1 MLLIRLIS
9 MKINVNILLL
19 LAILLMTTSN
29 SCVSH
34 RKKGQTSALG
44 RAYHNTTA
52 KYNGYFNANELLQ
65 ESLLAID
72 QSYRYN
78 YNTIL
83 PVFSYNAA
91 ENVDAEK
98 PKLDKAIEKVS
109 VVITSHRV
117 SHWTDDCYLLLAKAQ
132 YIKKDYETAENSY
145 RFFLEEFD
153 PLKNSLK
160 IKLRK
165 ENAAKEKKKEQ
176 ERLKKERKKAAEQK
190 IKERKRLQKERAA
203 ARKNKKKSKS
213 TPATEKKQTETIV
226 NIPAPA
232 TIEASESKQKPINEG
247 TWLFPHYSV
256 YWEGAIW
263 AGKNLIERGKPYEAE
278 QLFRRVEN
286 EPSRPD
292 HLRGELYAAY
302 ADLYIK
308 TGKFDRA
315 IPALKSAIE
324 FTKAKK
330 LKARYAYILGQL
342 YQRDGRIISSNEYF
356 TQCVKLKPSYD
367 LSFHA
372 KMNLLINE
380 ASEGASQQEVAASL
394 EKFLKDPKNKDYQG
408 ELYYALALI
417 NLKQNRKPQAVD
429 QLFLSLRS
437 PNVTNSQK
445 ADTYK
450 QLADLYFDDQD
461 YLNAKL
467 YYDSTMNFLAKS
479 DERRGPVSKT
489 VANLE
494 AIAAHI
500 QNIALQD
507 SLLKISALSVKDKR
521 SLAIQLKNAKK
532 AKVAEPSPQRD
543 LRSRFTELE
552 ASSMNPFEREF
563 ERRPETNKKSTS
575 SNFFA
580 YDQRSINRGRSEF
593 EQTWGE
599 IRLEDNWRRK
609 NKNSFSINEVAET
622 KVIEETDS
630 LETDLALVL
639 AGIPETPE
647 EKKEAHRKIAESLFE
662 LGLLFREKLE
672 NYKKS
677 SASFTSLLEKYP
689 DSEKRVD
696 AMYYM
701 YLNCIDQFDDPCA
714 NTLKDKITYEY
725 PGSHYSKI
733 LTDPEYVKA
742 ILSRRDEISNDYK
755 KAFGLYKS
763 SQFAQAFDA
772 LQILK
777 NKIKP
782 PHVLQAKVALLSAFC
797 IGNLQGKD
805 VYINSLKEVVANYP
819 STPEEIKAK
828 EILRFLKGDQDAFIE
843 VRQSELDKTNF
854 KLEDDKMHFLLI
866 VLFEPPDKVVDKAKI
881 SISDYNQNY
890 HRSENL
896 KMTSLELDID
906 LNQPLILI
914 RKFDN
919 KREAMKYYNSL
930 QRKTK
935 EFITEFDNWEA
946 FPITQNNYREILRI
960 KTLSEYKSFFK
971 KNYLEAN

>member
-1 MLLIRLIS
+1 MILIPSNS
-9 MKINVNILLL
+9 MKIKIHLLL
-19 LAILLMTTSN
+19 LQAVLLLATFN
-29 SCVSH
+29 GCVSH

-52 KYNGYFNANELLQ
+52 KYNGYFNANELMQ

-72 QSYRYN
+72 QSYKFN
-78 YNTIL
+78 YNSIL
-83 PVFSYNAA
+83 PVFTYNAS

-109 VVITSHRV
+109 VVISSHRV
-117 SHWTDDCYLLLAKAQ
+117 SHWTDDCYLLLCKAQ

-160 IKLRK
+160 AKIRK
-165 ENAAKEKKKEQ
+165 EDAAKEKKKELA
-176 ERLKKERKKAAEQK
+176 RIKKEKKKAAELK
-190 IKERKRLQKERAA
+190 KKERKRLQKERAE
-203 ARKNKKKSKS
+203 ARKNKNNSKSKTS
-213 TPATEKKQTETIV
+213 PEKK
-226 NIPAPA
+226 PAPVIPVP
-232 TIEASESKQKPINEG
+232 TVTPQLSESKQKPINEG
-247 TWLFPHYSV
+247 SWLFPHYTV

-263 AGKNLIERGKPYEAE
+263 AGKNLVERGKPYEAE

-286 EPSRPD
+286 EPSSPE
-292 HLRGELYAAY
+292 HIKGELYAAY

-308 TGKFDRA
+308 TGKHDRA
-315 IPALKSAIE
+315 IQSLKSAIE
-324 FTKAKK
+324 FTKSKK
-330 LKARYAYILGQL
+330 TKARYAFILAQL
-342 YQRDGRIISSNEYF
+342 YQRAGRIISSNEYF

-380 ASEGASQQEVAASL
+380 SSEGASQDDVASRI

-417 NLKQNRKPQAVD
+417 NLKQNKKPQAIE

-467 YYDSTMNFLAKS
+467 HYDSTLNFLAKN
-479 DERRGPVSKT
+479 DERRGAVSKT
-489 VANLE
+489 IANLA

-500 QNIALQD
+500 QNINLQD

-521 SLAIQLKNAKK
+521 SLAIQLKNAQK
-532 AKVAEPSPQRD
+532 AKIAEPTPNRD
-543 LRSRFTELE
+543 LRSRFSEME

-563 ERRPETNKKSTS
+563 ERRPETNKKSSS

-599 IRLEDNWRRK
+599 IKLEDNWRRK
-609 NKNSFSINEVAET
+609 NKNSFTVNEVAEH
-622 KVIEETDS
+622 KAVEETDS
-630 LETDLALVL
+630 LESDLALVL
-639 AGIPETPE
+639 TGIPETPE
-647 EKKEAHRKIAESLFE
+647 EKKKAHRKIAESLFE

-677 SASFTSLLEKYP
+677 SASFNQLLEKYP
-689 DSEKRVD
+689 DTEKKVD
-696 AMYYM
+696 ALYYL
-701 YLNCIDQFDDPCA
+701 YLNCLDQFDDPCA
-714 NTLKDKITYEY
+714 NSLKDKITYEF

-733 LTDPEYVKA
+733 LTDPDYVKG
-742 ILSRRDEISNDYK
+742 ILARRDEISNDYN
-755 KAFGLYKS
+755 KAYDLYKS
-763 SQFAQAFDA
+763 SQFSQAFDA

-797 IGNLQGKD
+797 LGNTQGKE

-843 VRQSELDKTNF
+843 ITQSELDKTNF
-854 KLEDDKMHFLLI
+854 KLEDDKLHFILV
-866 VLFEPPDKVVDKAKI
+866 VLYDPPEKTVDKAKI
-881 SISDYNQNY
+881 AISDYNQNY
-890 HRSENL
+890 HKPENL
-896 KMTSLELDID
+896 KMTSIELDIE

-919 KREAMKYYNSL
+919 KQEAMKYYNGI
-930 QRKTK
+930 QRKTN

-960 KTLSEYKSFFK
+960 KTLVEYKSFFK